1 MWSLEKAKE
10 FKETCA
16 FWKRGVNYKRAIF
29 NLQLNWLGKY
39 SLLVMGSPESRLV
52 TVVKKFF
59 FEGQTLIDLREN
71 GFVAGHVSFCWNTS
85 SSTEAWPVTFSVSVF
100 EAKSCIFCNE
110 WNLKC
115 RGSALLLAV
124 KCLTI
129 NSVFQSILI
138 LRNSI
143 YLMTAPS
150 LLFSP
155 NVNCFLK
162 DQVKQRNK
170 HINLLSNS

>member
-1 MWSLEKAKE
+1 MKEQFSICSWIKQENTVCQLWALLNPGLSL
-10 FKETCA
+10 
-16 FWKRGVNYKRAIF
+16 WLKR
-29 NLQLNWLGKY
+29 
-39 SLLVMGSPESRLV
+39 LLLR
-52 TVVKKFF
+52 
-59 FEGQTLIDLREN
+59 GQTPLELREN

-85 SSTEAWPVTFSVSVF
+85 SSTEAWPMTFPVSVF

-115 RGSALLLAV
+115 GGSALLLAV

-155 NVNCFLK
+155 YVNCFLR
-162 DQVKQRNK
+162 DQFKQIYK
-170 HINLLSNS
+170 HINLLSNNYGSVSNITNGRTC